1 MLRDVCKSVPYEIRH
16 VQVEQP
22 VQLNYPFQVLTP
34 RALDYHG
41 LTPGFLPLG
50 AAQRESL
57 PLEVVLDARKVR
69 RAVEHP
75 DVPRGPGGDKLVETS
90 SDLRIALLQDDALAE
105 QRVEREHVDLLR
117 EPAGQHA
124 VHLLLEGADE
134 FLVQRA

>member
-1 MLRDVCKSVPYEIRH
+1 MLRDVCRSVPYEIRH

-22 VQLNYPFQVLTP
+22 VQLNYPFQVLTS

-41 LTPGFLPLG
+41 LAPGFLPLG

-75 DVPRGPGGDKLVETS
+75 DVPRGPGSE
-90 SDLRIALLQDDALAE
+90 LAE
-105 QRVEREHVDLLR
+105 GLLR
-117 EPAGQHA
+117 VVQ
-124 VHLLLEGADE
+124 LLLEGADE